1 MILKL
6 IVLTQTYKARNEISP
21 YLFHLSP
28 VIHIIN
34 FDHLFYCLYLKH
46 WFFFSLLPAPSA
58 PVWDRDEERAREKA
72 SKPSTALA
80 SATRSAP
87 PYGQRKSWIPR

>member
-1 MILKL
+1 MILIEGDDL
-6 IVLTQTYKARNEISP
+6 RAQTDLKTDSSESS
-21 YLFHLSP
+21 LQGSHLSP
-28 VIHIIN
+28 VVCN
-34 FDHLFYCLYLKH
+34 FDQFLQIS
-46 WFFFSLLPAPSA
+46 FSLLPAPSA

>member
-1 MILKL
+1 MILIKGDDL
-6 IVLTQTYKARNEISP
+6 RAETDFETDSSESSLQGSQWNFFIS
-21 YLFHLSP
+21 FVTIS
-28 VIHIIN
+28 N
-34 FDHLFYCLYLKH
+34 FDQFLRIS
-46 WFFFSLLPAPSA
+46 FSLLPAPSA